1 MRFRAAAG
9 VFARIGERVERTL
22 ALVRLLDEEGLITL
36 DPSVYTQ
43 DVVAGD
49 PNFSWKL
56 TAGYSAPLD
65 APLPED
71 LTQPDPSVWKA
82 IAEDVELRGDDA
94 TTQ

>member
-56 TAGYSAPLD
+56 TAAYSAPLD

-71 LTQPDPSVWKA
+71 LT
-82 IAEDVELRGDDA
+82 
-94 TTQ
+94 